1 VEPPRTRI
9 DLLDTHRLVPSRFPS
24 VGVFDAVSSP
34 ADLEAILAL
43 ESWTND
49 RVSAELG
56 ILQRIPEDEWVLG
69 VPHATVIMASFC
81 HPRPGGGRFN
91 SEQRGAWYAGFE
103 LETAHAET
111 IYHRTKELR
120 EINVLE
126 ARVEMRL
133 YLADFHEEFHD
144 IRSLFDAL
152 SLAQGSPE
160 FSKYHDPDGYADSQN
175 LAQSLLETR
184 SNGILYRSV
193 RRPGG
198 HCIACFRPRLVKNIR
213 PSAHF
218 EYRWEGRPVPR
229 ITQLREAS
237 GI

>member
-1 VEPPRTRI
+1 VEPLRTRI

-24 VGVFDAVSSP
+24 VGVFNAMSSP
-34 ADLEAILAL
+34 ADLEAILEL
-43 ESWTND
+43 EGWTND

-56 ILQRIPEDEWVLG
+56 ILQRIPQDEWVLG
-69 VPHATVIMASFC
+69 VPHATVVMASFC

-111 IYHRTKELR
+111 TYHRTKELQ

-133 YLADFHEEFHD
+133 YLANFHEEFHD
-144 IRSLFDAL
+144 IRS
-152 SLAQGSPE
+152 GSPE
-160 FSKYHDPDGYADSQN
+160 FSKYHDPDDYVDSQN
-175 LAQSLLETR
+175 LVQSLLAAR

-198 HCIACFRPRLVKNIR
+198 HCIACFRPPLVKNIR

-218 EYRWEGRPVPR
+218 EYRWEGGPVPR
-229 ITQLREAS
+229 IIQLREPS